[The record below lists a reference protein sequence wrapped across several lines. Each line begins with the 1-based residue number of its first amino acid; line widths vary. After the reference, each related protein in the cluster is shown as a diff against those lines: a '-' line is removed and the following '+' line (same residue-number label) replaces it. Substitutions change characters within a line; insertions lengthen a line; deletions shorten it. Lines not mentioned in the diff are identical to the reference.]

1 MLFGEDVPVGPKS
14 LTALAVSALLALTA
28 CGSGGSTVGAPP
40 ATGCTAPVDERLDPN
55 SVIHLFPGAPEPRY
69 LTDPPTSGPHQLG
82 QPPVGV
88 ISTPIPRPR
97 QVAMLESGY
106 VIVQHSGPLAPEL
119 AALAGPHVVVAPPVA
134 PLPSPVVATA
144 WTWKLSCRS
153 ADPPAVV
160 AIRAFIAAHEG
171 VGFSG

>member
-1 MLFGEDVPVGPKS
+1 MGTRA
-14 LTALAVSALLALTA
+14 LTAIAASALLTMTA
-28 CGSGGSTVGAPP
+28 CGGGHHPA
-40 ATGCTAPVDERLDPN
+40 ATGCGAPVNERLDPR

-88 ISTPIPRPR
+88 IFTPIPRPR

-106 VIVQHSGPLAPEL
+106 VIVQHSGPAATGL
-119 AALAGPHVVVAPPVA
+119 AALAGPLVVVAPAVA
-134 PLPSPVVATA
+134 ALPAPVVATA

-153 ADPPAVV
+153 PDPA
-160 AIRAFIAAHEG
+160 AIGAFIVAHKG
-171 VGFSG
+171 VGFAR

>member
-1 MLFGEDVPVGPKS
+1 MGTK
-14 LTALAVSALLALTA
+14 ALTTLAASVLLTMTA
-28 CGSGGSTVGAPP
+28 CRGGHGAP
-40 ATGCTAPVDERLDPN
+40 ATGCAAPVNERLDPN

-69 LTDPPTSGPHQLG
+69 LSDPPTSGPHQLG

-106 VIVQHSGPLAPEL
+106 VIVQHSGP
-119 AALAGPHVVVAPPVA
+119 AAADLVLLAGPLVVVAPPVA
-134 PLPSPVVATA
+134 PLPDPVVATA

-153 ADPPAVV
+153 ADLRT
-160 AIRAFIAAHEG
+160 IRAFIAAHQG
-171 VGFSG
+171 VGFAR